1 MHKFEKNLT
10 LKKKV
15 LITLDRL
22 KYPNCGLGRYSADF
36 GGTLLGITSDTL
48 SFSFLLPKRGFAP
61 IESVALGKTIKLNIL
76 NKTCG
81 FYQKR
86 FDLVHITHQLP
97 NFKLNS
103 KVKKVITIHDL
114 NHLITKDI
122 KRAEEY
128 INRIQDNVNKSDGI
142 IFISQFTYDFCKSHL
157 NLPSDKLYT
166 VIHNGINIP
175 AVEADKPIGFGIP
188 TRYLFTIGQIQP
200 KKNFHVLIPFLAQL
214 PSDYELII
222 AGEHSNK
229 EYVDDILKAAG
240 THNLDKRVHLVG
252 SVTEAEKRFLYE
264 NCEAFVF
271 PSIAEGFGMPVIEA
285 MRFKKPVFSSDKT
298 SLAEIG
304 GDYAFFWNDF
314 AVDSMK
320 KVFEDGM
327 IKADDIHLEMAY
339 DYSLQFSWEQNVKKH
354 LEFYTKILGK

>member
-1 MHKFEKNLT
+1 M
-10 LKKKV
+10 KKILV
-15 LITLDRL
+15 TLDRL

-36 GGTLLGITSDTL
+36 GETLLNTVSDKF
-48 SFSFLLPKRGFAP
+48 SFNFLLPRKGYEP
-61 IESVALGKTIKLNIL
+61 IERIANGKTVRLSTL
-76 NKTCG
+76 NKVCSR
-81 FYQKR
+81 YQKR

-97 NFKLNS
+97 NFSLNS
-103 KVKKVITIHDL
+103 EVKKVITIHDL
-114 NHLITKDI
+114 NHLITKDLV
-122 KRAEEY
+122 KAEKY
-128 INRIQDNVNKSDGI
+128 VQRIQRNIDKSDGV

-175 AVEADKPIGFGIP
+175 AVKAVKPVGFNIP

-200 KKNFHVLIPFLAQL
+200 KKNFHVLIPFLAKL

-240 THNLDKRVHLVG
+240 TYNLDKRVHLVG

-304 GDYAFFWNDF
+304 GDYAFFWRNFD
-314 AVDSMK
+314 AQDMAN
-320 KVFEDGM
+320 VFETRM
-327 IKADDIHLEMAY
+327 LKADAEYLNSAY
-339 DYSLQFSWEQNVKKH
+339 NYSMQYSWTENVRKH
-354 LEFYTKILGK
+354 IEFYGRVLAR